1 MVYYYKHRLAEVSLS
16 KIATRM
22 NWLYFV
28 MIKNMKLRFWL
39 HSAFFCYCSMVD
51 RRYLLTVGKPT
62 WWVHGL
68 QNVMRVCI
76 ANCPADFSVIQAF
89 TIARTV
95 YSTWR
100 QLKILDEVL
109 MSNNDS
115 ESEQLHESSRPPRT
129 TDMEENLEAQI
140 ALYLEVF
147 DKLDLANNLCIFK
160 ERSATNQPLLPS
172 L

>member
-1 MVYYYKHRLAEVSLS
+1 MV
-16 KIATRM
+16 
-22 NWLYFV
+22 
-28 MIKNMKLRFWL
+28 
-39 HSAFFCYCSMVD
+39 
-51 RRYLLTVGKPT
+51 G
-62 WWVHGL
+62 
-68 QNVMRVCI
+68 
-76 ANCPADFSVIQAF
+76 
-89 TIARTV
+89 ARTSKCYEGLHCKLSSGFYCYTSIHNRTHSIFNMASV
-95 YSTWR
+95 ED
-100 QLKILDEVL
+100 ILDEVV